1 MKRGELKDPRKT
13 FGEALLALAER
24 RPEIVALSA
33 DSSSGSGLSP
43 FKKRFPERH
52 LEFGIME
59 QGVIGFAA
67 GLATTGKIP
76 FVAAIA
82 PFLTSRPFEMVRNDL
97 GYMHQN
103 VKVVGRSAGLTYS
116 DLGPTHQSIDDVA
129 LLRTIPG
136 MVVLVPGDPVEL
148 VKAVEA
154 AADHVGP
161 VYLRVGSPPIP
172 VLYESDEDCP
182 FRIGSGITL
191 MDGKEVTLIGT
202 GAALPR
208 AFEAAQ
214 ALKAEGIGV
223 RLISL
228 HTLKP
233 LDRDLLCRAARETGK
248 IVTVEEHYVAGGL
261 GGAVAELLVRE
272 CPVPMR
278 MVGIN
283 DRFPPSGPYDDVLRD
298 NGLQPDQIAR
308 VVREFVAGPGAKSKG
323 RAGGQR
329 SETAASRRSGA
340 AR

>member
-33 DSSSGSGLSP
+33 DSSSGSGMSP
-43 FKKRFPERH
+43 FKKKFPDRH

-82 PFLTSRPFEMVRNDL
+82 PFMTSRPFEMVRNDV
-97 GYMHQN
+97 GYMRQN

-154 AADHVGP
+154 AAEHVGP

-172 VLYESDEDCP
+172 VLYESEDDCP
-182 FRIGSGITL
+182 FQIGRGIL
-191 MDGKEVTLIGT
+191 MMDGKDVTLIGT
-202 GAALPR
+202 GTALPR
-208 AFEAAQ
+208 AFAA
-214 ALKAEGIGV
+214 AETLRAEGVGV
-223 RLISL
+223 RLLSMPTI
-228 HTLKP
+228 KP
-233 LDRDLLCRAARETGK
+233 LDRELVCKAARETGR
-248 IVTVEEHYVAGGL
+248 IVTVEEHYVTGGL
-261 GGAVAELLVRE
+261 GGAIAELLAQE
-272 CPVPMR
+272 HPTPMR
-278 MVGIN
+278 MVGVR

-298 NGLQPDQIAR
+298 NGLQPDQIAA
-308 VVREFVAGPGAKSKG
+308 VVREFL
-323 RAGGQR
+323 R
-329 SETAASRRSGA
+329 
-340 AR
+340 